1 MAIIEIA
8 AIMRDLL
15 LTALVLSLPSVA
27 ASLLVGTIIS
37 ILQTITS
44 IQEQTLSFAPRII
57 AVALVMMVTLPWSL
71 RMASG
76 FTTRMVYHM
85 VEAAR

>member
-1 MAIIEIA
+1 MATIEIA